1 MELRCLHR
9 RLIHDCRQNRMTMK
23 ITDVSPPTF
32 NLELCVII
40 INLNINEIGKSKT
53 KYKIK

>member
-23 ITDVSPPTF
+23 ITDVSAPTF

-40 INLNINEIGKSKT
+40 INLNINEMGKSKT